1 MKTTVDHTNNRV
13 SYTQSNPLF
22 DMSLSRSDLYD
33 FQPEELKP
41 ARPRRQWCLN
51 VIIVYLV
58 LQTGLNAFLIYKVFT
73 LNSSPSAVGV
83 QKQTSNHIPQGGEP
97 SGDDNLQTLVRN
109 NSEETKTLRGHLWT
123 LGSLV
128 KNLCGEEGQ
137 LGRMRS
143 DLMMLNTST
152 QNLKDKLTNISLKQG
167 PSGPPGPSGPSGP
180 SGPPG
185 PPGKNGLSGQ
195 PGTPGERGL
204 KGDSGVVGSQGPKG
218 DTGLNGQPGQSGAPG
233 PRGPPGPAGP
243 AGDQGPG
250 AKGEKGAPG
259 FPGLRG
265 PKGDP
270 GSSGQKGSSGPQG
283 TPGLQG
289 RKGDSG
295 PPGARGAIGPPGVK
309 GAQGPAGLP
318 GAKGE
323 RGEQELSVRLVPPGS
338 RGRVE
343 VKVNGAW
350 GTVCDDSFDTLDG
363 KVICRMLGFQT
374 ATDTFT
380 APAGTGKI
388 WLDDLRCTGT
398 ESDIMNCTHAG
409 VGVNNCQHSE
419 DVGVQCA

>member
-1 MKTTVDHTNNRV
+1 METSVDRTKNRV

-22 DMSLSRSDLYD
+22 DMSLSRSDLYS
-33 FQPEELKP
+33 FQPDDLKP

-58 LQTGLNAFLIYKVFT
+58 LQTGLNAFLVYKVYA
-73 LNSSPSAVGV
+73 LDSLSSSIGAE
-83 QKQTSNHIPQGGEP
+83 KQTSNHVSQGGDL

-109 NSEETKTLRGHLWT
+109 NSQETKTLKGHLWA
-123 LGSLV
+123 LDSQV

-143 DLMMLNTST
+143 DLKMLNTST
-152 QNLKDKLTNISLKQG
+152 QNLENKLTDISLKQG
-167 PSGPPGPSGPSGP
+167 P
-180 SGPPG
+180 PG
-185 PPGKNGLSGQ
+185 PPGRDGLSGQ

-204 KGDSGVVGSQGPKG
+204 KGDTGVAGPQGPKG
-218 DTGLNGQPGQSGAPG
+218 DMGLNGQPGQSGAAG

-243 AGDQGPG
+243 PGDQGPG

-259 FPGLRG
+259 VPGLSG
-265 PKGDP
+265 PKGVP
-270 GSSGQKGSSGPQG
+270 GNTGQKGSSGSQG

-289 RKGDSG
+289 RKGDPGPPGPRGVIG
-295 PPGARGAIGPPGVK
+295 PPGAK
-309 GAQGPAGLP
+309 GAQGPAGPP

-323 RGEQELSVRLVPPGS
+323 RGNSELNVRLVPGGS

-350 GTVCDDSFDTLDG
+350 GTVCDDNFDTLDG
-363 KVICRMLGFQT
+363 KVICRMLGFQA

-398 ESDIMNCTHAG
+398 ESDVMNCIHAG
-409 VGVNNCQHSE
+409 IGVNNCQHSE
-419 DVGVQCA
+419 DAGVQCA

>member
-1 MKTTVDHTNNRV
+1 METSVDRTNNRV

-22 DMSLSRSDLYD
+22 DMSLSRTDLYN
-33 FQPEELKP
+33 FQPDDLKP

-73 LNSSPSAVGV
+73 LDSSSSTLGA

-97 SGDDNLQTLVRN
+97 SGDDTLQTLVRN
-109 NSEETKTLRGHLWT
+109 NSEETKTLRGQLWA
-123 LGSLV
+123 LDSQV
-128 KNLCGEEGQ
+128 KNLCAEEGQ

-143 DLMMLNTST
+143 DLKMLNSSARNLEDKLI
-152 QNLKDKLTNISLKQG
+152 NLKQ
-167 PSGPPGPSGPSGP
+167 
-180 SGPPG
+180 GPPG
-185 PPGKNGLSGQ
+185 PPGRDGLSGQ
-195 PGTPGERGL
+195 PGTPGDRGL
-204 KGDSGVVGSQGPKG
+204 KGDIGDAGPQGLKG
-218 DTGLNGQPGQSGAPG
+218 DNGQPGQSGAPG
-233 PRGPPGPAGP
+233 PRGPPGPAGAP
-243 AGDQGPG
+243 GNQGPG

-259 FPGLRG
+259 GPGLPG

-270 GSSGQKGSSGPQG
+270 GTAGQKGSSGSQG
-283 TPGLQG
+283 TTGLQG
-289 RKGDSG
+289 QKGDSG
-295 PPGARGAIGPPGVK
+295 PPGPQGALGPPGAK
-309 GAQGPAGLP
+309 GDQGPAGPP

-323 RGEQELSVRLVPPGS
+323 RGDQEANVRLVPSGS

-350 GTVCDDSFDTLDG
+350 GTVCDDNFGTPDG

-380 APAGTGKI
+380 APPGTGKI
-388 WLDDLRCTGT
+388 WLDDLKCTGA
-398 ESDIMNCTHAG
+398 ELDIMDCPHPG

-419 DVGVQCA
+419 DAGVQCA

>member
-123 LGSLV
+123 LDSQV

-167 PSGPPGPSGPSGP
+167 PPGPSGPSGP

-204 KGDSGVVGSQGPKG
+204 KG
-218 DTGLNGQPGQSGAPG
+218 
-233 PRGPPGPAGP
+233 
-243 AGDQGPG
+243 
-250 AKGEKGAPG
+250 
-259 FPGLRG
+259 
-265 PKGDP
+265 
-270 GSSGQKGSSGPQG
+270 SSGPQG

-295 PPGARGAIGPPGVK
+295 PPGARGQLLTQSHVLCFS
-309 GAQGPAGLP
+309 GPAGLP